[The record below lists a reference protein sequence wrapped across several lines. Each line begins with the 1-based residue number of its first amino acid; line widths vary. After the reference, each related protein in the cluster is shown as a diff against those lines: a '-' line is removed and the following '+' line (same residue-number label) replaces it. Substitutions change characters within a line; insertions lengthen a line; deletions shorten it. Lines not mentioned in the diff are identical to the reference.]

1 MTREQAGGV
10 TGAEPLR
17 SAIAEHTAD
26 GVTVRGLDLVRE
38 LVGRRSYTES
48 LYLLLC
54 GRLPTPG
61 ETAVLD
67 ACLVTLMEA
76 GINASSVVA
85 RVTAAARPG
94 APQAA
99 IAAGLLTVG
108 DRYVGSSQACGD
120 ILAAA
125 PGGSA
130 ERERYCREVV
140 DEHRARRAALPGFGH
155 GTHADE
161 DPRAT
166 RLREVATAAG
176 VAGTHV
182 AVLDRLSEALDAAVG
197 RHVVL
202 NVTGAMAAVL
212 LDAGVPCAA
221 LTGIGVVSRCGGL
234 AGHVLEEAVSPAGD
248 RMWKLV
254 RDSVA
259 YGESSGPT
267 EER

>member
-1 MTREQAGGV
+1 MSTRDH
-10 TGAEPLR
+10 GADVSGRTPLS
-17 SAIAEHTAD
+17 SAIAEHTAA
-26 GVTVRGLDLVRE
+26 GVTVRGLDLVQE

-54 GRLPTPG
+54 RRLPTAG

-85 RVTAAARPG
+85 RVTAAAQPRS
-94 APQAA
+94 PQAA

-108 DRYVGSSQACGD
+108 DRYVGSSQACGEV
-120 ILAAA
+120 LVAA

-130 ERERYCREVV
+130 ERRRYCREVV
-140 DEHRARRAALPGFGH
+140 GGHRARRVALPGFGH
-155 GTHADE
+155 ATHTGE

-166 RLREVATAAG
+166 RLREVATEAG
-176 VAGTHV
+176 LAGTHV
-182 AVLDRLSEALDAAVG
+182 AVLDCLSEALDEAAG

-212 LDAGVPCAA
+212 LDAGLPCAA

-234 AGHVLEEAVSPAGD
+234 VGHVLEETVAPTGD

-254 RDSVA
+254 RDSVRYEA
-259 YGESSGPT
+259 GVP
-267 EER
+267 

>member
-1 MTREQAGGV
+1 MV
-10 TGAEPLR
+10 
-17 SAIAEHTAD
+17 SAIAEHTPA
-26 GVTVRGLDLVRE
+26 GVSVRGLDLERD
-38 LVGRRSYTES
+38 LVGERSYTES

-54 GRLPTPG
+54 GTLPTAAQR
-61 ETAVLD
+61 AVVD

-108 DRYVGSSQACGD
+108 DRYVGSSQACGE

-125 PGGSA
+125 PGGGA
-130 ERERYCREVV
+130 ERRRYCREVV
-140 DEHRARRAALPGFGH
+140 ADHRARRAALPGFGH
-155 GTHADE
+155 ATHAAE

-166 RLREVATAAG
+166 RVRDVATAAG
-176 VAGTHV
+176 LAGTH
-182 AVLDRLSEALDAAVG
+182 LRALDCLSAALDEAVG

-234 AGHVLEEAVSPAGD
+234 AAHVLEERDAPIGD
-248 RMWKLV
+248 LMWRLA

-259 YGESSGPT
+259 YDASRRPA
-267 EER
+267 EEG